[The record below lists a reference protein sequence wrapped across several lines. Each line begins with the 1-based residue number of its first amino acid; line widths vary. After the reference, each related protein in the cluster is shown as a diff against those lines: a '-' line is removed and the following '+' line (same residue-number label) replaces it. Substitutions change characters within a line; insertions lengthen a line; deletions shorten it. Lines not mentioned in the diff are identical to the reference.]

1 MTSGKIKEKE
11 FTDPQGAS
19 ADALKAEAASIK
31 RKLKRWTREFEKR
44 NGRKPTSEDKKA
56 SG

>member
-11 FTDPQGAS
+11 VTDPQGAS